1 MDDNIDIGNYILK
14 RKITKGEVSDGFLS
28 INKKNNELLYIKRM
42 SKGKMNSEQ
51 KKKLQEE
58 INILNKL
65 KSKNIISFKSFTKS
79 SNHYYLIFEYC
90 NGGDLSKY
98 INDYMKENKKPLND
112 FYIQK
117 IIKQVILAIEYM
129 HLRNI
134 IHRNIKLENILL
146 NFDNYF
152 SLAENGNLPPQL
164 TFNDK
169 SLNKKFT
176 VKLVGLNCCKV
187 LKNQSETS
195 TIIGNPNSAPD
206 ILNAGKGNKGYD
218 KSVDLWSLGVITY
231 ELLTGSPPFKGKTS
245 EEIFNSIQEGT
256 YTLPNNLKC
265 STEIISFING
275 LLQYSPEKRL
285 NWEQIKSHPFLN
297 KNPGDFE
304 YIELV
309 KISENEQIK
318 LNSKDSDNSLW
329 RLFKCE
335 NLNLNLDNINQKE
348 IEKPDVKAMLK
359 KTVILN
365 NDIKKAS
372 EEEEIEK
379 KKEMER
385 IENMRAKAEEEIK
398 KAELEKNNKQ
408 KKQKELIKDEEDIKN
423 MKKKLKEKIDKE
435 ESEDSD
441 ENIAKIDL
449 KLEKNKSDKEI
460 LEKEIDNNETI
471 IKENKKRLEIIE
483 EYKSAQ
489 KKMEDENERLKKELE
504 KLKEDFEKKKNI
516 ETSKETNDITES
528 IDSEMFGSCI
538 IVDKNSSNITEDDF
552 DCDFDFDYED
562 NTDDGW
568 YEKVDNNYLKEKFD
582 KI

>member
-1 MDDNIDIGNYILK
+1 
-14 RKITKGEVSDGFLS
+14 
-28 INKKNNELLYIKRM
+28 
-42 SKGKMNSEQ
+42 
-51 KKKLQEE
+51 
-58 INILNKL
+58 
-65 KSKNIISFKSFTKS
+65 
-79 SNHYYLIFEYC
+79 
-90 NGGDLSKY
+90 
-98 INDYMKENKKPLND
+98 MKENKKPLND

-297 KNPGDFE
+297 KKPEDFE

-423 MKKKLKEKIDKE
+423 IKKKLKEKIDKE

>member
-1 MDDNIDIGNYILK
+1 MIIMI
-14 RKITKGEVSDGFLS
+14 
-28 INKKNNELLYIKRM
+28 ELM
-42 SKGKMNSEQ
+42 
-51 KKKLQEE
+51 
-58 INILNKL
+58 
-65 KSKNIISFKSFTKS
+65 
-79 SNHYYLIFEYC
+79 
-90 NGGDLSKY
+90 
-98 INDYMKENKKPLND
+98 DYMKENKKPLND

-152 SLAENGNLPPQL
+152 GLAENGKLPPQL

-169 SLNKKFT
+169 SLN
-176 VKLVGLNCCKV
+176 NCCKI

-335 NLNLNLDNINQKE
+335 NLNLNLDNLNQKE

-379 KKEMER
+379 KKEME
-385 IENMRAKAEEEIK
+385 
-398 KAELEKNNKQ
+398 
-408 KKQKELIKDEEDIKN
+408 
-423 MKKKLKEKIDKE
+423 KKLKEKIDKE

-471 IKENKKRLEIIE
+471 IKENKKRCRII
-483 EYKSAQ
+483 
-489 KKMEDENERLKKELE
+489 
-504 KLKEDFEKKKNI
+504 
-516 ETSKETNDITES
+516 ITKR
-528 IDSEMFGSCI
+528 MCRF
-538 IVDKNSSNITEDDF
+538 N
-552 DCDFDFDYED
+552 
-562 NTDDGW
+562 
-568 YEKVDNNYLKEKFD
+568 
-582 KI
+582 